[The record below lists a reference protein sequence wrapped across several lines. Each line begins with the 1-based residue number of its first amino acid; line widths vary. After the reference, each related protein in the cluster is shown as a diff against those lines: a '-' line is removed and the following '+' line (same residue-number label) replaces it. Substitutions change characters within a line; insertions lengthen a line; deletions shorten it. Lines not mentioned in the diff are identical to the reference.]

1 MNALADQL
9 LSRRSSLGAR
19 ATIND
24 PARALKTD
32 ELINAASER
41 ARLVEKVGRKSSPVV
56 AVTLPLSTEALVML
70 VAAIIADHTICFLDP
85 AAPDER
91 RHAIAAGLRPDVVV
105 DSGGVRGSEDTSS
118 VGAQEQDQSREPGYV
133 AVSSGSTGGAPKAVL
148 TPWST
153 VAEFVSDG
161 AEALDLDETAVFA
174 ELSHIA
180 YDMSMTNL
188 LVALASGATMHVSSA
203 LGDRLRPLRFV
214 DRVRATHVR
223 VAPRFIDL
231 AVAERRPTAPGTLR
245 VWGSGGDRLFAVQAQ
260 QVHDLG
266 IPLVINTYGTSETAG
281 FASAARVGRGET
293 LPTVHGSVSIGIGRV
308 GVWHAEVLAH
318 EGGDMLAIRTPH
330 RASGYVF
337 GEADSYPRW
346 VGDDVV
352 IIGDVGARVADQ
364 LFCLG
369 RAGRRVKRSAMF
381 VDLDEIDATIRSKH
395 GFASFTIATQDGGL
409 ASVVE
414 SGSLDGDEFRRA
426 LASLLRPDMLPER
439 LIPVE
444 QLPRLGNGKIDHTA
458 VRVLVEGD

>member
-1 MNALADQL
+1 MSALADHL
-9 LSRRSSLGAR
+9 LSRRSSSG

-24 PARALKTD
+24 PATELTMD
-32 ELINAASER
+32 ELITAASER

-56 AVTLPLSTEALVML
+56 AVTLPLSTQALVML

-85 AAPDER
+85 AAPEGR
-91 RHAIAAGLRPDVVV
+91 RHAIAASLRPHVVV
-105 DSGGVRGSEDTSS
+105 DSDGVRGPDETSWA
-118 VGAQEQDQSREPGYV
+118 AQEQDQSREPGYV

-153 VAEFVSDG
+153 VAEFVPDG
-161 AEALDLDETAVFA
+161 AEALELDETAVFA

-188 LVALASGATMHVSSA
+188 LVALASGATVRVSSA

-214 DRVRATHVR
+214 DRVGATHVR

-231 AVAERRPTAPGTLR
+231 AVAERRPAAPGTLR
-245 VWGSGGDRLFAVQAQ
+245 MWGSGGDRLFAVQAQ

-281 FASAARVGRGET
+281 FASAARVRRGET
-293 LPTVHGSVSIGIGRV
+293 LPTVHGSISIGIGHV
-308 GVWHAEVLAH
+308 GGWRAELLAH

-330 RASGYVF
+330 RAAGYVF
-337 GEADSYPRW
+337 GEADGYPRW

-352 IIGDVGARVADQ
+352 VIGDVGARVADQ

-369 RAGRRVKRSAMF
+369 RAGRRVKRSATF

-395 GFASFTIATQDGGL
+395 GFASFTIATQDGVL

-414 SGSLDGDEFRRA
+414 SGSVDVDEFRRA

-439 LIPVE
+439 LIPVG

-458 VRVLVEGD
+458 VRVLVEGG